1 MQASDLISQSL
12 ISLHPDDD
20 GLRAISLM
28 EELRV
33 NHLPVVRNGFYLGI
47 LSEKEILN
55 WDNEEEF
62 IEEHLEE
69 ITAPSV
75 IGTQHLFDIIE
86 ELEKFSLTVIP
97 VLDEEKHYL
106 GSITNRKLLYTIA
119 KSTSIQSNGG
129 VIVLRMNQNDYQMS
143 EIARIVEDNNT
154 KILSS
159 YITSITDALQ
169 IELTLKLNTMDINSI
184 VKDLERFDYN
194 VSASFNTEETN
205 DDFTDRY
212 ESLMRFLNP

>member
-12 ISLHPDDD
+12 ISLHPVDD

-159 YITSITDALQ
+159 YITSIPDALQ

>member
-143 EIARIVEDNNT
+143 EIASIVEDNNT

-159 YITSITDALQ
+159 YITSIPDALQ

-194 VSASFNTEETN
+194 VSASFNTQETN

>member
-55 WDNEEEF
+55 WDNEEES

-159 YITSITDALQ
+159 YITSIPDALQ

-194 VSASFNTEETN
+194 VSASFNTKETN

>member
-1 MQASDLISQSL
+1 MQASNLISSSL
-12 ISLHPDDD
+12 ITLHPDDD

-159 YITSITDALQ
+159 YITSIPDALQ

>member
-159 YITSITDALQ
+159 YITSTPDALQ

-194 VSASFNTEETN
+194 VSASFNAEENN

>member
-1 MQASDLISQSL
+1 MQASNLISSSL
-12 ISLHPDDD
+12 ITLHPDDD

-119 KSTSIQSNGG
+119 KSTSIQNNGG

-159 YITSITDALQ
+159 YITSIPDALQ

-194 VSASFNTEETN
+194 VSASFNTEESN

>member
-12 ISLHPDDD
+12 TSLHPDDD
-20 GLRAISLM
+20 GKRAILLM

-69 ITAPSV
+69 ITAPNV
-75 IGTQHLFDIIE
+75 VGTQHLFDIIE

-143 EIARIVEDNNT
+143 EIARIIEDNNT
-154 KILSS
+154 QILSS
-159 YITSITDALQ
+159 YITSIPDALQ

-194 VSASFNTEETN
+194 VSASFNTEGTN

>member
-143 EIARIVEDNNT
+143 EIASIVEDNNT

-159 YITSITDALQ
+159 YITSIPDVLQ

-194 VSASFNTEETN
+194 VSASFNTQETN

>member
-20 GLRAISLM
+20 GKRAILLM

-69 ITAPSV
+69 ITAPNV
-75 IGTQHLFDIIE
+75 VGTQHLFDIIE

-143 EIARIVEDNNT
+143 EIARIIEDNNT
-154 KILSS
+154 QILSS
-159 YITSITDALQ
+159 YITSIPDALQ

-194 VSASFNTEETN
+194 VSASFNTEVTN

>member
-1 MQASDLISQSL
+1 MQASNLISSSL
-12 ISLHPDDD
+12 ITLHPDDD

-159 YITSITDALQ
+159 YITSIPDALQ

-194 VSASFNTEETN
+194 VSASFNTKETN
-205 DDFTDRY
+205 DDFNERY

>member
-1 MQASDLISQSL
+1 MQASDLISRSL

-159 YITSITDALQ
+159 YITSIPDALQ

>member
-12 ISLHPDDD
+12 TSLHPDDD

-159 YITSITDALQ
+159 YITSIPDALQ

>member
-1 MQASDLISQSL
+1 MQASNLISSSL
-12 ISLHPDDD
+12 ITLHPDDD

-86 ELEKFSLTVIP
+86 ELERFSLTVIP

-159 YITSITDALQ
+159 YITSIPDALQ

>member
-55 WDNEEEF
+55 WDSEEEF

-159 YITSITDALQ
+159 YITSIADALQ

-184 VKDLERFDYN
+184 VKDFERFDYN
-194 VSASFNTEETN
+194 VSASFNTVEGN

>member
-1 MQASDLISQSL
+1 MQASNLISSSL
-12 ISLHPDDD
+12 ITLHPDDD

-86 ELEKFSLTVIP
+86 ELEKFSLTV
-97 VLDEEKHYL
+97 
-106 GSITNRKLLYTIA
+106 
-119 KSTSIQSNGG
+119 
-129 VIVLRMNQNDYQMS
+129 
-143 EIARIVEDNNT
+143 
-154 KILSS
+154 
-159 YITSITDALQ
+159 
-169 IELTLKLNTMDINSI
+169 
-184 VKDLERFDYN
+184 
-194 VSASFNTEETN
+194 
-205 DDFTDRY
+205 
-212 ESLMRFLNP
+212 

>member
-55 WDNEEEF
+55 WDNEKEF

-75 IGTQHLFDIIE
+75 ISTQHLFDIIE

-143 EIARIVEDNNT
+143 EIASIVEDNNT

-159 YITSITDALQ
+159 YITSIPDALQ

-194 VSASFNTEETN
+194 VSASFNTQETN

>member
-55 WDNEEEF
+55 WDNEKEF

-75 IGTQHLFDIIE
+75 ISTQHLFDIIE

-143 EIARIVEDNNT
+143 EIASIVEDNNT

-159 YITSITDALQ
+159 YITSIPDVLQ
-169 IELTLKLNTMDINSI
+169 IEPTLKLNTMDINSI

-194 VSASFNTEETN
+194 VSASFNTQETN

>member
-55 WDNEEEF
+55 WDNEKEF

-75 IGTQHLFDIIE
+75 ISTQHLFDIIE

-143 EIARIVEDNNT
+143 EIASIVEDNNT

-159 YITSITDALQ
+159 YITSIPDVLQ

-194 VSASFNTEETN
+194 VFASFNTQETN

>member
-1 MQASDLISQSL
+1 MQAIDLISQSL

-75 IGTQHLFDIIE
+75 ISTQHLFDIIE

-143 EIARIVEDNNT
+143 EIASIVEDNNT

-159 YITSITDALQ
+159 YITSIPDALQ

-205 DDFTDRY
+205 DDFADRY

>member
-106 GSITNRKLLYTIA
+106 GSISNRKLLYTIA

-143 EIARIVEDNNT
+143 EIASIVEDNNT

-159 YITSITDALQ
+159 YITSIPDALQ

-205 DDFTDRY
+205 DDFADRY

>member
-12 ISLHPDDD
+12 ISLHPEDD

-159 YITSITDALQ
+159 YITSIPDALQ

-194 VSASFNTEETN
+194 ISASFNTEETN

>member
-1 MQASDLISQSL
+1 MQASNLISSSL
-12 ISLHPDDD
+12 ITLHPDDD

-55 WDNEEEF
+55 WDNDEEF

-159 YITSITDALQ
+159 YITSIPDALQ

>member
-1 MQASDLISQSL
+1 MQASNLISSSL
-12 ISLHPDDD
+12 ITLHPDDD

-143 EIARIVEDNNT
+143 EIASIVEDNNT

-159 YITSITDALQ
+159 YITSIPDALQ